1 MGNNGS
7 KPTDVEQ
14 IDISNPQAKG
24 LELDVQKSK
33 KHYTIS
39 PDGTIKFTF
48 SHFNQ
53 KYEAVSKAIENFKN
67 LLKLETPMELSALL
81 FKLDKIKQCAVGEE
95 YSKELDGLISSTK
108 NDFEGFYSFFKDLF
122 LKDKSMYIESQ
133 KYIDQWLKGIETQT
147 VSIMSEVKKEADAT
161 KEILDI
167 ADNFHKF
174 KNQFASI
181 HKILSVFK
189 FENEKISEN
198 YDKINEYFTNNKD
211 SFKDSFTFEDFQTFR
226 SFINSLEQLRS
237 FLNSKNAL
245 ISKFTDVVSALNDL
259 YSDVLKKLNSS
270 SDSFEVMGELNEYF
284 HLMIKHRY
292 IKHIE
297 LKIKEIEDLVNSS
310 NKLV

>member
-7 KPTDVEQ
+7 KPSDVEP

-24 LELDVQKSK
+24 LELDEKKVK

-67 LLKLETPMELSALL
+67 LLKLESPMELTALL
-81 FKLDKIKQCAVGEE
+81 FKLDKIKQCVVGEE
-95 YSKELDGLISSTK
+95 YAKELEGIISTTK
-108 NDFEGFYSFFKDLF
+108 NDFDGFYSFFKDLF
-122 LKDKSMYIESQ
+122 LKEKSIYIESQ
-133 KYIDQWLKGIETQT
+133 KYIDQWLQGQETQT
-147 VSIMSEVKKEADAT
+147 VSIMAEVKKEGETA

-181 HKILSVFK
+181 HKILSVFN
-189 FENEKISEN
+189 FENEKISDN
-198 YDKINEYFTNNKD
+198 YNKINEYFTNNKD
-211 SFKDSFTFEDFQTFR
+211 SFKDNFTFEDFQTFR
-226 SFINSLEQLRS
+226 TFINSLEQLRT
-237 FLNSKNAL
+237 FLNSKNTL